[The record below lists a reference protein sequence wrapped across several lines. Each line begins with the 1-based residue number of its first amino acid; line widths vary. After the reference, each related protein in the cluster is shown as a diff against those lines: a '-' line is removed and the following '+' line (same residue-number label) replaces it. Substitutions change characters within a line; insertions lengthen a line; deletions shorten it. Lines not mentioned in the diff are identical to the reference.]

1 MDGMLIGLV
10 RDALIPQYGA
20 EIWDA
25 LAGRTPAG
33 ESGPSDSL
41 ACWLGRRSVTA
52 LRDTYPTL
60 FSRHEDLASFV
71 RGLGDDLPV
80 SGARRR
86 PSSVPV
92 RFRSVESPD
101 GEILLRIE
109 AGCSMCA
116 LIQGVIAGAAVHYDE
131 PVSIHQI
138 KSRKQGDNVCLLRI
152 AVGEPEPA
160 TSTETSLLELV
171 AVGNA

>member
-10 RDALIPQYGA
+10 RDALIRQYGE

-25 LAGRTPAG
+25 LAGRASTADFA
-33 ESGPSDSL
+33 PSDSL
-41 ACWLGRRSVTA
+41 ACWLGRRSVPV
-52 LRDTYPTL
+52 LRDSYPTL
-60 FSRHEDLASFV
+60 FSRHGDLASFV

-80 SGARRR
+80 AGVRRR

-109 AGCSMCA
+109 ADCSMCA

-131 PVSIHQI
+131 PVSIDQI
-138 KSRKQGDNVCLLRI
+138 KSRKRGDNVCLLRI
-152 AVGEPEPA
+152 VVGQSA
-160 TSTETSLLELV
+160 TWAPSDLLEFAV
-171 AVGNA
+171 AGNA